1 MTEHHAPPPT
11 SALPLDG
18 SWHRAHRT
26 YRPRRAVV
34 GWRAGGPANPH
45 LDHTMRSD
53 HPQTVGTVAGESL
66 AEETQVAA
74 RSHLLDDQVG
84 FFADDK
90 RPVAEPVAEDLA
102 EHLARIGDRPDCS
115 GAAGPRLIEG
125 VAAAGLSGRGGG
137 HFPTAGKLR
146 AALRAVQS
154 ESRADRLAFVVANG
168 AEGEPASVKDAALI
182 QSRPHLVIDGL
193 VCAAEV
199 IGAQHAVI
207 WLHEHDHG
215 SYDALSAALRQRR
228 ANGIAEP
235 AVRIMVGRSHYL
247 TGESRSVVAGVSGR
261 LPLPYFTRVPTA
273 TAGIGGHPTLI
284 QNVETLARLALI
296 ARTGPQ
302 HPMPGPLL
310 SVLGQAPDGSSVLI
324 AREGSADQTVA
335 ETIDVGWQRPGR
347 PQAVL
352 VGGYGGTW
360 LRWDEVAGLRIAELD
375 RRPAELGP
383 HQASLGP
390 GILLALPRQA
400 CPVQETAAVVAYL
413 ASSSARQ
420 CGPCTRG
427 GPAIAQA
434 WQRLAESRVG
444 RSAERKLLPLAAQ
457 LDGRGACALPDAIAR
472 ITRSAL
478 RAFADDVS
486 RHESGAGC
494 AGQDAPLTLPVPDLD
509 VLIGG

>member
-1 MTEHHAPPPT
+1 MTDHHGSPPT
-11 SALPLDG
+11 VPVPLDG

-26 YRPRRAVV
+26 HRPRRSAAA
-34 GWRAGGPANPH
+34 WHDAWPAPPPI
-45 LDHTMRSD
+45 DHTLRPLPVD
-53 HPQTVGTVAGESL
+53 
-66 AEETQVAA
+66 
-74 RSHLLDDQVG
+74 SHLLDRDVS

-90 RPVAEPVAEDLA
+90 RPCLEPAPEDLDR
-102 EHLARIGDRPDCS
+102 HLARIGERPDCS
-115 GAAGPRLIEG
+115 GDAGPRLIDA
-125 VAAAGLSGRGGG
+125 VAVAGLSGRGGG

-154 ESRADRLAFVVANG
+154 DGTAIVVANA

-193 VCAAEV
+193 ICAAEV

-207 WLHEHDHG
+207 WLHEHDHA
-215 SYDALSAALRQRR
+215 SHDALSTAVRQRQAR
-228 ANGIAEP
+228 GRDEP
-235 AVRIMVGRSHYL
+235 AVRMLTGRSHYL

-261 LPLPYFTRVPTA
+261 LPVPYFTRVPA
-273 TAGIGGHPTLI
+273 AVSGVGGHPTLV

-302 HPMPGPLL
+302 QPMPGPLL
-310 SVLGQAPDGSSVLI
+310 SVLGHAPDGSAVLT
-324 AREGSADQTVA
+324 ARQGSPDLTVA
-335 ETIDVGWQRPGR
+335 EAIDLEWQRSTR

-360 LRWDEVAGLRIAELD
+360 LRWDDAAELRLAQLD
-375 RRPAELGP
+375 RRPVEVGP
-383 HQASLGP
+383 HQATLGP

-413 ASSSARQ
+413 AASSARQ

-427 GPAIAQA
+427 GPAVAQA
-434 WQRLAESRVG
+434 WQRLAEG
-444 RSAERKLLPLAAQ
+444 RGGRASERKLLQLASQ
-457 LDGRGACALPDAIAR
+457 VDGRGACALPDAIAR

-478 RAFADDVS
+478 RAFPEDVT
-486 RHESGAGC
+486 RHEAGAGC
-494 AGQDAPLTLPVPDLD
+494 AGQEGPPTLPVPDQY
-509 VLIGG
+509 VLTGG